1 MPGNKGYLRNK
12 NLKPAGVEIEFT
24 EEQVKEYIK
33 CAKDPVYF
41 AKKYVK
47 VVTLDKGVTNFNL
60 YDYQENLVKLLQKER
75 FVITKLPRQSGK
87 TVTVGCCYVLH
98 KVLFNQSMRIGILAN
113 KSETAREILSKVKQ
127 AYEHLPWWLQQGVV
141 EWNKGTIELENGS
154 KIIAGST
161 TSNSIRGFSFNC
173 IVLDEFA
180 HVSNNVALE
189 FFTSV
194 YPVITAGQNTQMI
207 VISTPNGLN
216 LFYQMWKAAIT
227 KKNEYVAFEVS
238 WRQTPQYPGGPL
250 RDDDWKKKQIAN
262 TSDRQFA
269 SEFETSFIG
278 SSNTLIDADKL
289 NILSYGIPKTQN
301 KDGLAIYEEPI
312 KKNEETNTED
322 HVYFMAV
329 DVARGQN
336 KDYSAFVVIDITS
349 MPYRVVAK
357 FKNNLISPLLLPSY
371 VFSVGKKYNNAYIL
385 VETNDVGSQVADIL
399 HSDLEYE
406 NLIKSNYKGSKGQII
421 TEFKG
426 TSSNLGVRTTLPV
439 KKLGCSV
446 LKNLIETDKL
456 LTEDPDIV
464 NELTTFIAQGKS
476 FAAEEGHNDDLV
488 MCLVLFSWASRQQFF
503 ENLTNN
509 DVRVAMFKNEI
520 IQIEQEIIPF
530 FMQDGQDDS
539 EFDDGKDFWQDAKK
553 EKNSLSTQIW
563 FF

>member
-1 MPGNKGYLRNK
+1 
-12 NLKPAGVEIEFT
+12 
-24 EEQVKEYIK
+24 
-33 CAKDPVYF
+33 
-41 AKKYVK
+41 
-47 VVTLDKGVTNFNL
+47 
-60 YDYQENLVKLLQKER
+60 
-75 FVITKLPRQSGK
+75 
-87 TVTVGCCYVLH
+87 
-98 KVLFNQSMRIGILAN
+98 
-113 KSETAREILSKVKQ
+113 
-127 AYEHLPWWLQQGVV
+127 
-141 EWNKGTIELENGS
+141 
-154 KIIAGST
+154 
-161 TSNSIRGFSFNC
+161 
-173 IVLDEFA
+173 
-180 HVSNNVALE
+180 
-189 FFTSV
+189 
-194 YPVITAGQNTQMI
+194 
-207 VISTPNGLN
+207 
-216 LFYQMWKAAIT
+216 
-227 KKNEYVAFEVS
+227 
-238 WRQTPQYPGGPL
+238 
-250 RDDDWKKKQIAN
+250 
-262 TSDRQFA
+262 
-269 SEFETSFIG
+269 
-278 SSNTLIDADKL
+278 
-289 NILSYGIPKTQN
+289 
-301 KDGLAIYEEPI
+301 LAIYEEPI